1 MVKKSLKNQ
10 KINNMSKK
18 EESKK
23 KLANLS
29 SNPFKIN
36 NFSRTNNLKII
47 RDNFFSLSREE
58 LKKITEE
65 VSVTG
70 RVMRVRDFG
79 SLIFAD
85 LMDQTANIQLMIN
98 KNEQFKDLNIGDIIG
113 VEGIVC
119 KSQKGELSLEVKK
132 FTLLSKCLKPL
143 PDTHYGFSD
152 TEERFRKRY
161 LDFIINSEKREILVV
176 RHQVIQKI
184 RQFLDQKE
192 FIEIETPILVSDAS
206 GAQAKPFIT
215 HHNKLQ

>member
-85 LMDQTANIQLMIN
+85 LMDLLQKLMM
-98 KNEQFKDLNIGDIIG
+98 
-113 VEGIVC
+113 
-119 KSQKGELSLEVKK
+119 
-132 FTLLSKCLKPL
+132 LLCYK
-143 PDTHYGFSD
+143 Y
-152 TEERFRKRY
+152 
-161 LDFIINSEKREILVV
+161 
-176 RHQVIQKI
+176 
-184 RQFLDQKE
+184 
-192 FIEIETPILVSDAS
+192 
-206 GAQAKPFIT
+206 
-215 HHNKLQ
+215 